1 MSTRTRHGRAGAF
14 CRRCGRG
21 RRHQRT
27 VFSQGSFWMWLI
39 AVLAVVWL
47 WSAARGQS

>member
-1 MSTRTRHGRAGAF
+1 MSTRTRRTGVY

-27 VFSQGSFWMWLI
+27 VFSQGSFWVWLI
-39 AVLAVVWL
+39 AVLTVVWL
-47 WSAARGQS
+47 WSAVRGQA